1 EALFEPMRRTIAR
14 SIMSSH
20 ARTLRIVAS
29 TLGDSA
35 GVRGAAALVLDS
47 APERLSMDPAYGD

>member
-1 EALFEPMRRTIAR
+1 MRRTIAR

-20 ARTLRIVAS
+20 ARALRIVAS

-47 APERLSMDPAYGD
+47 APERLSIDPPYGD